1 MNVKSRRRFSPE
13 FKAQALELVALGKP
27 VDVVARELEVGPD
40 LIYSWRRK
48 AEKQTQLVCGVEGA
62 VGDRSAA
69 DELRLLRRQ
78 VANLQIE
85 NDILKK
91 AAIILGTSNPP
102 KKGGS

>member
-1 MNVKSRRRFSPE
+1 MNVKSRRRYSPE

-27 VDVVARELEVGPD
+27 VDVVARELEIGAD
-40 LIYSWRRK
+40 LIYAWRRK
-48 AEKQTQLVCGVEGA
+48 AENQTPFVCAAEGA

-78 VANLQIE
+78 VADLKLE

-91 AAIILGTSNPP
+91 AAIILGTSKPQ
-102 KKGGS
+102 KKSGS

>member
-1 MNVKSRRRFSPE
+1 MNVKSRRRYSPE

-27 VDVVARELEVGPD
+27 VDVVAREFEVGAD
-40 LIYSWRRK
+40 LIYAWRRK
-48 AEKQTQLVCGVEGA
+48 AEKQTQLGCEAEGA

-78 VANLQIE
+78 VADLKLE

-102 KKGGS
+102 KKGSS